1 MANFPALS
9 RSPGASGYAE
19 ELPKESVAVGGA
31 MSGLPVLNELFTFDP
46 TTWKHTLY
54 LVSQADKETV
64 MTFYKANKGVPFNWD
79 NAQEDDT
86 TYEVVFIAPPV
97 CKLDRIKA
105 RWRITIMIK
114 QYSPL

>member
-1 MANFPALS
+1 MENFPALS

-19 ELPKESVAVGGA
+19 ELSKNSMAIGSA
-31 MSGLPVLNELFTFDP
+31 MSGLPVLNELYTFEP
-46 TTWKHTLY
+46 MAWKYTLY

-64 MTFYKANKGVPFNWD
+64 ITFYKANKGVPFNWD

-86 TYEVVFIAPPV
+86 TYEVVFMAPPV
-97 CKLDRIKA
+97 PKLDRVKS
-105 RWRITIMIK
+105 RWKIVFVLK